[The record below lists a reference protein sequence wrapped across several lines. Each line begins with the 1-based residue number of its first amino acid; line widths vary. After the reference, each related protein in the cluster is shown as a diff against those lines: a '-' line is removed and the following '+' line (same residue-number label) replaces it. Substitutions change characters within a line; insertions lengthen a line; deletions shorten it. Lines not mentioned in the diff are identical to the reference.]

1 MALNS
6 DFKVK
11 DSLYVGN
18 SACFVTQ
25 TDTPK
30 ILSAGT
36 ELFDIFLQEGEI
48 AASCTLS
55 NGTAIG
61 TFSYDGS
68 ADVTVAV
75 DSTCNTTW
83 NSAYTTTQAN
93 SADWT
98 EAYTWCTTNGD
109 NVIDSVAEGNAQGRV
124 AVTDV
129 GNTTTQVDVNGLG
142 SGDTPTFSGLTSTAG
157 LTASGLASVGGVD
170 IINGT
175 VDGRDVSAD
184 GTTLD
189 TLQSLSADSTLT
201 FSSPSQGTLR
211 VTDADGDITNIDLG
225 VQDTDSPGFA
235 TICATG
241 NLNIDGTVD
250 GRNVAEDG
258 TTIDTLQSLSGGN
271 VTNVTASATQG
282 RLVETSGDGTTDN
295 VDLTNLGTTG
305 TPTFNGVTLC
315 GLGNVV
321 DNTVM
326 TINGSGTVGTDEV
339 DSKIFGTD
347 LVDGE
352 GTSGTVPVY
361 SNGTGTIGDS
371 NMRIDGGEYV
381 YIDGGLSAT
390 GTLSGDGSGLTGVTA
405 TPTFPTNGTADLTN
419 DSKIFVNDGTSCEVA
434 CNKHITYQNLLD
446 DLVGVGLQSE
456 PSGSTDEIGLKDNA
470 NFTTNTHLKWD
481 DGNGQLTDS
490 IATDDGTTMTIA
502 GSATIQGDLT
512 VEGSFTCLDT
522 IVATTSAISVTNHG
536 TGPAL
541 EVNQAGTNCTVA
553 EFNDSD
559 GGHTT
564 VYDGGKLGVNT
575 VAAPAT
581 TVGVTGTLS
590 ASSTVTAGSDL
601 VVNGDSY
608 LGNSFN

>member
-1 MALNS
+1 M
-6 DFKVK
+6 V
-11 DSLYVGN
+11 
-18 SACFVTQ
+18 
-25 TDTPK
+25 
-30 ILSAGT
+30 
-36 ELFDIFLQEGEI
+36 
-48 AASCTLS
+48 
-55 NGTAIG
+55 
-61 TFSYDGS
+61 
-68 ADVTVAV
+68 
-75 DSTCNTTW
+75 
-83 NSAYTTTQAN
+83 QA
-93 SADWT
+93 
-98 EAYTWCTTNGD
+98 
-109 NVIDSVAEGNAQGRV
+109 
-124 AVTDV
+124 
-129 GNTTTQVDVNGLG
+129 
-142 SGDTPTFSGLTSTAG
+142 
-157 LTASGLASVGGVD
+157 
-170 IINGT
+170 
-175 VDGRDVSAD
+175 
-184 GTTLD
+184 
-189 TLQSLSADSTLT
+189 
-201 FSSPSQGTLR
+201 
-211 VTDADGDITNIDLG
+211 
-225 VQDTDSPGFA
+225 
-235 TICATG
+235 
-241 NLNIDGTVD
+241 
-250 GRNVAEDG
+250 
-258 TTIDTLQSLSGGN
+258 
-271 VTNVTASATQG
+271 
-282 RLVETSGDGTTDN
+282 
-295 VDLTNLGTTG
+295 
-305 TPTFNGVTLC
+305 
-315 GLGNVV
+315 
-321 DNTVM
+321 
-326 TINGSGTVGTDEV
+326 TVGTDEV

-371 NMRIDGGEYV
+371 NIRIDGGEYV
-381 YIDGGLSAT
+381 YVAGGLSAT

-470 NFTTNTHLKWD
+470 NFTNNTHLKWD

-512 VEGSFTCLDT
+512 VEGNFTCLDT
-522 IVATTSAISVTNHG
+522 IIATTSAISVTNHG

-541 EVNQAGTNCTVA
+541 EVNQSGTNCTVA

-608 LGNSFN
+608 LGNTSSDSVFIEACGIVFCNGLGNTIDNTVLTMNSSGQVGSDEIDGKVWGTDLVDGEGTNNTVPKYTNGTGTIGDSNITDSGSLVTIASDAKLGDGNSFSTYAANGTNFTEEATFSETVHTSGTNVPTFTKTNLKQVKYEITLVNGVNVTSFEVNAVYNGTAPCGTTYAIVDAQAASQLADIEISSAGSTIDLDITSASNTTTAVVKGTALY